1 LVKALDAA
9 LHKNAEFPQKRKH
22 KHKHKHKHKEK
33 RIASLR
39 RKGVHAHA

>member
-1 LVKALDAA
+1 

-22 KHKHKHKHKEK
+22 REK
-33 RIASLR
+33 RTAPLR